1 MSEKI
6 DIIRKKSREWAAPT
20 EESDATNREP
30 RDYSIFDAELSG
42 RVFNMRLLVRL
53 LGWLKPYRWLVFL
66 GLGFILLA
74 AFLTVLTPV
83 VISLVAIDDILF
95 KRTGNLMPD
104 FGMRAVTHWLEN
116 LFHLPPLFA
125 ASLLYAILVLGMALL
140 SYIARVFIAKSA
152 LSALQDLR
160 KDLFTHLE
168 HRPSSFYDRVAVGR
182 VMTRVTNDIEVLFEL
197 LAGFGMLAA
206 EFVPFFVALAILVS
220 IAVKLT
226 GMLMLVLPILAIVTY
241 FFRQATRR
249 IYRGIRFT
257 LSSLNQNLQENL
269 LGIQVVQLNG
279 RESIN
284 LRKYTEINRQ
294 NRRYENLAIEVETV
308 YGAFNDSLASIA
320 VAAIVWFGGGEVVRG
335 TMTLGGFVLFS
346 QFAEMLFRPIV
357 RLGEQYNILFRAM
370 ASGERIFQALD
381 WDEAVHEPSDPVAP
395 PERLKGRIEF
405 RAVTFRY
412 KPGEPILKDVSFT
425 IEPGEKLAIVGP
437 TGAGKS
443 TIIRLLGRFYDFN
456 RNQIFLDGIDLN
468 DLRTQDVRK
477 KIGIVLQDFHIFSG
491 TVRDNISLGNPDISP
506 ERAEEAARLVNAD
519 SFIRPLPQGYDTPL
533 IERGQNLSHGQ
544 RQLLAFARVLAADP
558 EILVLDE
565 ATASID
571 TETELVIQEA
581 LRTITAGRTSILI
594 AHRLQTIREADRI
607 LVLQEGRVR
616 EWGTHQELIE
626 KGGIY
631 YTLHALQFQTDEHA
645 A

>member
-1 MSEKI
+1 MI
-6 DIIRKKSREWAAPT
+6 
-20 EESDATNREP
+20 
-30 RDYSIFDAELSG
+30 SI
-42 RVFNMRLLVRL
+42 
-53 LGWLKPYRWLVFL
+53 
-66 GLGFILLA
+66 
-74 AFLTVLTPV
+74 TV
-83 VISLVAIDDILF
+83 
-95 KRTGNLMPD
+95 
-104 FGMRAVTHWLEN
+104 E
-116 LFHLPPLFA
+116 
-125 ASLLYAILVLGMALL
+125 
-140 SYIARVFIAKSA
+140 
-152 LSALQDLR
+152 
-160 KDLFTHLE
+160 
-168 HRPSSFYDRVAVGR
+168 
-182 VMTRVTNDIEVLFEL
+182 
-197 LAGFGMLAA
+197 
-206 EFVPFFVALAILVS
+206 
-220 IAVKLT
+220 LT
-226 GMLMLVLPILAIVTY
+226 GMLMLVLPVLAVVTY

-249 IYRGIRFT
+249 IYRGIRSA

-279 RESIN
+279 RENIN
-284 LRKYTEINRQ
+284 LNKYSEINRR
-294 NRRYENLAIEVETV
+294 NRRYEKLAIEVETV

-320 VAAIVWFGGGEVVRG
+320 VAAIVWFGGGKVVQG
-335 TMTLGGFVLFS
+335 TMSLGGFVLFT
-346 QFAEMLFRPIV
+346 QFGEMLFRPIV

-370 ASGERIFQALD
+370 ASCERIFQALD
-381 WDEAVHEPSDPVAP
+381 WDEAVREPSNPVEP
-395 PERLKGRIEF
+395 PRRLEGRIEF
-405 RAVTFRY
+405 RGVTFEY
-412 KPGEPILKDVSFT
+412 EPNAPVLKNISFT

-443 TIIRLLGRFYDFN
+443 TIIRLLGRFYNFS

-477 KIGIVLQDFHIFSG
+477 KIGIVLQDFHVFSG
-491 TVRDNISLGNPDISP
+491 TVRDNISLNNPDISP

-519 SFIRPLPQGYDTPL
+519 SFIRALPQGYDTPL
-533 IERGQNLSHGQ
+533 IERGQNLSQGQ

-607 LVLQEGRVR
+607 LVLQDGRVR
-616 EWGTHQELIE
+616 ELGTHEELIE

>member
-6 DIIRKKSREWAAPT
+6 DFIQKKSPEQAAPADIP
-20 EESDATNREP
+20 DALHREP
-30 RDYSIFDAELSG
+30 RDYSVFDAELSG
-42 RVFNMRLLVRL
+42 RVFNLRLLMRLLS
-53 LGWLKPYRWLVFL
+53 WLKPYRLPVFL

-74 AFLTVLTPV
+74 AFLTVLNPV

-95 KRTGNLMPD
+95 KRTDTLMPD
-104 FGMRAVTHWLEN
+104 FGMRAAAHWLEN
-116 LFHLPPLFA
+116 LLHLQPLFA
-125 ASLLYAILVLGMALL
+125 ACLLYALLVLGVAVL

-152 LSALQDLR
+152 LSALRDLR

-197 LAGFGMLAA
+197 LAGFGMLIA
-206 EFVPFFVALAILVS
+206 EFVPFFVALAIMIS
-220 IAVKLT
+220 ITVELT
-226 GMLMLVLPILAIVTY
+226 GMLMLVLPVLAVVTY

-249 IYRGIRFT
+249 IYRGIRSA

-279 RESIN
+279 RENIN
-284 LRKYTEINRQ
+284 LNKYSEINRR
-294 NRRYENLAIEVETV
+294 NRRYEKLAIEVETV

-320 VAAIVWFGGGEVVRG
+320 VAAIVWFGGGKVVQG
-335 TMTLGGFVLFS
+335 TMSLGGFVLFT
-346 QFAEMLFRPIV
+346 QFGEMLFRPIV

-370 ASGERIFQALD
+370 ASCERIFQALD
-381 WDEAVHEPSDPVAP
+381 WDEAVREPSNPVEP
-395 PERLKGRIEF
+395 PRRLEGRIEF
-405 RAVTFRY
+405 RGVTFEY
-412 KPGEPILKDVSFT
+412 EPNAPVLKNISFT

-443 TIIRLLGRFYDFN
+443 TIIRLLGRFYNFS

-477 KIGIVLQDFHIFSG
+477 KIGIVLQDFHVFSG
-491 TVRDNISLGNPDISP
+491 TVRDNISLNNPDISP

-519 SFIRPLPQGYDTPL
+519 SFIRALPQGYDTPL
-533 IERGQNLSHGQ
+533 IERGQNLSQGQ

-607 LVLQEGRVR
+607 LVLQDGRVR
-616 EWGTHQELIE
+616 ELGTHEELIE